1 LTTSQV
7 KAEMER
13 LVTSKLS
20 WVVEELEPN
29 RFKTVFSSKGEMKW
43 MIEWGTLETK
53 DGMAKLKVEELG
65 SGSKAKHVMEKV
77 WVQMTRLPSELRD
90 FLNLWAIG
98 TILGVTKEVDMIFTR
113 HYKRPRMQILRLDP
127 ALIPTSVDVVIGESV
142 FELHFKVEA
151 EGMEE
156 DPKPLEMEDDC
167 DDFGKRADDDVG
179 NEEQC
184 DYMQEDSDKHTGN
197 KEGARL
203 DDTKQKGVSGS
214 HKNVQSVSVLTAQ
227 DNELDGALTP
237 LGSLEDGLD
246 EEDFDLQFEEEMQDF
261 HVEDNLGEMLAS
273 PTARGQQEMA
283 AIPEGAPLRV
293 QARGER
299 LR

>member
-1 LTTSQV
+1 L
-7 KAEMER
+7 
-13 LVTSKLS
+13 
-20 WVVEELEPN
+20 
-29 RFKTVFSSKGEMKW
+29 
-43 MIEWGTLETK
+43 
-53 DGMAKLKVEELG
+53 
-65 SGSKAKHVMEKV
+65 GSKAKLVMEKV

-90 FLNLWAIG
+90 FLTLWAIG
-98 TILGVTKEVDMIFTR
+98 TILGVMKEVDMIFTH
-113 HYKRPRMQILRLDP
+113 HYKRSRMQILVLDP

-184 DYMQEDSDKHTGN
+184 DYMQKDGDKHTGN